1 VSAEIAPRPTV
12 RAVEMQIAGTQF
24 GQRCAKVLKC
34 CNQVVGTSD
43 EGLPHNH
50 IRIAL
55 LRHQRG

>member
-1 VSAEIAPRPTV
+1 V